1 MCHGNPQMTYFKDD
15 QIQKPNKQMV
25 LYAMPLNM
33 KFWSMAEISK
43 KTELTNENTKETNLT
58 NLTFQVL
65 TSWKK
70 TPIYQNHS
78 SLFSMGPEAKES
90 SKY

>member
-1 MCHGNPQMTYFKDD
+1 MTYFKDD

-58 NLTFQVL
+58 FQVL

-70 TPIYQNHS
+70 LQFTRTIQAYSPWGPKQKNHQS
-78 SLFSMGPEAKES
+78 TNHFTS
-90 SKY
+90 